1 MKAGIQYADG
11 LSVEKICENGFREIE
26 LSIKNYDKLDEIKAA
41 GVEISGVV
49 FRLRNM
55 VIEKNEKEVSKDIL
69 KENAAEEFKNIVDKA
84 IECNASY
91 IVVET
96 EGVNEAAVLEELV
109 NESSGWL
116 GNINIA
122 INIENGYTYCNNR
135 FYHNEYSDSTVL
147 VSLVKRIRLLC
158 SSIDWK
164 ICLNIGHSN
173 LLGINIRDMIKTCK
187 GYIGLVHV
195 NDNDGIKDMHQ
206 MPYTFTTGR
215 GYPSTDWVHAIGM
228 LCRCGYDGYYI
239 FDTKGL
245 WKRIPVQLQHNTLRL
260 LKSVAEE
267 WNENCYRTGEYL
279 NQSGKKLILFG
290 SGRMA
295 QSYMEAWGELYR
307 PDFIVD
313 NDAEKWGQRFMGIPI
328 KPPEE
333 ILSLVP
339 DERNVWICNLNYEII
354 GKQLEDMGIQYKCY
368 WDHYHMD
375 YIV

>member
-49 FRLRNM
+49 FCLRSM

-187 GYIGLVHV
+187 GYI
-195 NDNDGIKDMHQ
+195 DGRYGQ
-206 MPYTFTTGR
+206 
-215 GYPSTDWVHAIGM
+215 
-228 LCRCGYDGYYI
+228 
-239 FDTKGL
+239 
-245 WKRIPVQLQHNTLRL
+245 
-260 LKSVAEE
+260 
-267 WNENCYRTGEYL
+267 
-279 NQSGKKLILFG
+279 
-290 SGRMA
+290 
-295 QSYMEAWGELYR
+295 
-307 PDFIVD
+307 PDQA
-313 NDAEKWGQRFMGIPI
+313 N
-328 KPPEE
+328 
-333 ILSLVP
+333 S
-339 DERNVWICNLNYEII
+339 C
-354 GKQLEDMGIQYKCY
+354 
-368 WDHYHMD
+368 
-375 YIV
+375 